1 MEIFPTKALGKDR
14 EALDEQRTERAVSGH
29 DIRHMTAEKAVDQLS
44 HKDVPTVVERALVL
58 REICGG
64 KAVAD
69 HHVVAVA
76 QYAIRHG
83 TGVLRR
89 VSVVSV
95 DHQIALRIDLAE
107 HRPDHVALAL
117 SPLVAHDGAGGAGD
131 LVRPVGGVVVVNIDR
146 GIRQRR
152 TVILHYLGDGG
163 TFVVARYQNG
173 NFIHVRPP
181 FPALH
186 PKVLLRV
193 RLAVRRPNSA
203 SPRR

>member
-1 MEIFPTKALGKDR
+1 
-14 EALDEQRTERAVSGH
+14 
-29 DIRHMTAEKAVDQLS
+29 MTAEKAVDQLS

-58 REICGG
+58 REIRGG
-64 KAVAD
+64 KAVTD

-131 LVRPVGGVVVVNIDR
+131 LVRSVGGVVVVNIDR
-146 GIRQRR
+146 GFRQRR
-152 TVILHYLGDGG
+152 AVVLYHLGDGG

-173 NFIHVRPP
+173 DFIHVRPP
-181 FPALH
+181 FPALCPGSRLRDGSAAH
-186 PKVLLRV
+186 RSNAVL
-193 RLAVRRPNSA
+193 
-203 SPRR
+203 PRR